1 MRRLFVV
8 ANAMGRDET
17 LLKLIPT
24 LTHHIR
30 DSADGSNIMSHAAA
44 VPTGQEEDDEI
55 LLIMAEQ
62 LGQMVECGLIP
73 GYRALVILP
82 ILEQLA
88 GVEETVVREKAVESL
103 NLILPLLMAEGVS
116 VKGKE
121 EEEARQSCV
130 RLGPGLILNMVKR
143 MAGADWFTA
152 KVSACAVLPA
162 IYQFF
167 NCMKSNATVHIGVG
181 VYSPDAE
188 DGAGDGDKGNQGGGV
203 SVQEVK
209 AELRNMYRL
218 LTEDETPMVR
228 RGTAKSLARFVEA
241 VAKLPYGIKGPNG
254 GPITKEFMIGSMHTG
269 NNGGKDEAMIKKTVS
284 QDLKNKVYEE
294 IVPLYQA
301 LSTDEQDSVRLLA
314 VSASGSV
321 GCALG
326 LDAGICSQVVL
337 PIIKAGSADLSW

>member
-8 ANAMGRDET
+8 ANAIGRDET
-17 LLKLIPT
+17 LTKLIPT
-24 LTHHIR
+24 LTHHIK
-30 DSADGSNIMSHAAA
+30 DSADQSANMSHAAA

-62 LGQMVECGLIP
+62 LGQMVQCGLIP
-73 GYRALVILP
+73 GYRATVILP

-103 NLILPLLMAEGVS
+103 NTILPLMMAEGVS

-130 RLGPGLILNMVKR
+130 RTAPGLIINMIKR

-152 KVSACAVLPA
+152 KVSACAVLPSA
-162 IYQFF
+162 YQFF
-167 NCMKSNATVHIGVG
+167 NCMKSNSTVHLG
-181 VYSPDAE
+181 PLLDE
-188 DGAGDGDKGNQGGGV
+188 QDGGLGLGDSQNQGGV
-203 SVQEVK
+203 SVEEVK
-209 AELRNMYRL
+209 AELRNIYRL

-228 RGTAKSLARFVEA
+228 RGAGKSLACFVEA
-241 VAKLPYGIKGPNG
+241 VAKLPYGKKGPNG
-254 GPITKEFMIGSMHTG
+254 GPITREFIFPGG
-269 NNGGKDEAMIKKTVS
+269 NGKDEQMIKKTVS

-301 LSTDEQDSVRLLA
+301 LSVDEQDSVRLLA

>member
-1 MRRLFVV
+1 
-8 ANAMGRDET
+8 MGREET
-17 LLKLIPT
+17 LSKLIPT

-30 DSADGSNIMSHAAA
+30 DSADQSATMSHAAA

-62 LGQMVECGLIP
+62 LGQMVQCGLIP
-73 GYRALVILP
+73 GYRATIILP

-103 NLILPLLMAEGVS
+103 NGILPLLMAEGLS

-130 RLGPGLILNMVKR
+130 RVAPGLIINMIKR

-152 KVSACAVLPA
+152 KVSACAVLPS

-167 NCMKSNATVHIGVG
+167 NCMKSNSMVHLGPLI
-181 VYSPDAE
+181 E
-188 DGAGDGDKGNQGGGV
+188 DQNQEGGSGLGSSGSGNTSDNQNQGGV
-203 SVQEVK
+203 SVEEIK
-209 AELRNMYRL
+209 AELRKMYRL

-228 RGTAKSLARFVEA
+228 RGAGKSLARFVEA
-241 VAKLPYGIKGPNG
+241 VAKLPYGTKGPNG
-254 GPITKEFMIGSMHTG
+254 GPITKEFVIP
-269 NNGGKDEAMIKKTVS
+269 GGKDEQMIKKTVS

-337 PIIKAGSADLSW
+337 PIIKAGCNDLSW